1 MNNTFLVIMTA
12 LISGLCATLVTLVWQ
27 HRTRI
32 YTNKMNIF
40 RTLMSYR
47 YMISDERCV
56 AALNSID
63 VVFYKDTKI
72 NKYGRH
78 IKDSGMKL

>member
-1 MNNTFLVIMTA
+1 MDNTFLVIMTA

-40 RTLMSYR
+40 RTLM
-47 YMISDERCV
+47 I
-56 AALNSID
+56 
-63 VVFYKDTKI
+63 
-72 NKYGRH
+72 
-78 IKDSGMKL
+78 